1 MSTAEKLKSIYRVAW
16 AAVLCFL
23 ASWQSTR
30 LLAEEQSSMA
40 FRDGH
45 YVSMSAGR
53 QGLRVWGE
61 TLKADGAYGSNAAD
75 ESADI
80 RSYGSQF
87 NLAFGREFVRNE
99 AVILGYEVSFSDF
112 EGDHINYDLRVNSSI
127 SSSIAYQQSPVL
139 SLRRKVG
146 VIRGRTMLFGTLGP
160 ALLWEKQT
168 RTQYVQDGGNTAATV
183 VSFSETDSMVRIGA
197 ALSVGVR
204 RAISTD
210 WSMSFELHHVLL
222 IPQTFHFANARGGVL
237 TGNNGGYNYVQ
248 GRNAESAFRSTAF
261 LIGLTRKF

>member
-1 MSTAEKLKSIYRVAW
+1 MVMAAEFNNFFGLTA
-16 AAVLCFL
+16 AAVLGFGVVSHGSVL
-23 ASWQSTR
+23 A
-30 LLAEEQSSMA
+30 AEELGPTA
-40 FRDGH
+40 FRDGS
-45 YVSMSAGR
+45 YVSMSIGR
-53 QGLRVWGE
+53 QGLRVWGK
-61 TLKADGAYGSNAAD
+61 TLKADGTSGGNASD

-80 RSYGSQF
+80 SSYSSQL
-87 NLAFGREFVRNE
+87 NLAFGREFARDESLV
-99 AVILGYEVSFSDF
+99 LGYEVSISDL
-112 EGDHINYDLRVNSSI
+112 EGDHIGYDLRVNSSI

-222 IPQTFHFANARGGVL
+222 VPQTFHFANARGGVL
-237 TGNNGGYNYVQ
+237 TGNNGGYNDVQ